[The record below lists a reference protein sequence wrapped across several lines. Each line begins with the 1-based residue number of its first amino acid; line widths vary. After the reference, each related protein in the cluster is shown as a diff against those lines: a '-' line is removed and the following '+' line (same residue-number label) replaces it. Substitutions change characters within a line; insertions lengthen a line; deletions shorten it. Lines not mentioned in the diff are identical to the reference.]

1 MSKKEIF
8 KVMKELIYEYLPELE
23 GRDIVI
29 TDSLKSLGANSIDRM
44 DIIVDTMEKISL
56 KVPMVEFGGLKNIE
70 EIIDVMYSKL
80 VGQ

>member
-1 MSKKEIF
+1 MSKNEIF
-8 KVMKELIYEYLPELE
+8 ETMKEVIYEYLPELE
-23 GRDIVI
+23 GQDIVI
-29 TDSLKSLGANSIDRM
+29 TDSLKSLGANSIDRV

-80 VGQ
+80 VG